1 MTLRFL
7 PVGPRTLLVELPD
20 LDATLALFDALAA
33 APLPGI
39 AEVIPAARTLMVRS
53 APKRLADGRLAAAI
67 ATRVRRRPGKRLTI
81 GKPIVMGRRTFE
93 AIGRVLPHR
102 HNIVVTRD
110 HSYVAEG
117 CTIADSAEG
126 ALSA

>member
-1 MTLRFL
+1 
-7 PVGPRTLLVELPD
+7 
-20 LDATLALFDALAA
+20 
-33 APLPGI
+33 
-39 AEVIPAARTLMVRS
+39 
-53 APKRLADGRLAAAI
+53 
-67 ATRVRRRPGKRLTI
+67 
-81 GKPIVMGRRTFE
+81 
-93 AIGRVLPHR
+93 VLPHR